1 MHKVQP
7 IDTNLLAHNH
17 NLTLEI
23 QRRVDQLS
31 AINTVA
37 AVVSQSLDLNVTLQ
51 TALDAVLSV
60 IDVEASGISLIDEQT
75 NELVMRAQ
83 RGWKNDFVTTP
94 MRIPMG
100 HGMSGYVIAANEVIV
115 TSDVSKDPRLIVPA
129 VGEENI
135 QAMAMAPMHARGK
148 VIGILSVL
156 SYEPYVFDEQEIAV
170 LRAIADQVG
179 LALDNARLYEATRS
193 QQSRL
198 HTVLQSTADAI
209 ISTDAQGTVNLIN
222 QAAERLFDLRSN
234 QVIGQPLFTIALPIE
249 LRDGLAEA
257 FAADMPGGFDVLLSS
272 GRFLSAVISPVL
284 VAFDGTPQQNGWVIV
299 LQDISHI
306 KEAERAR
313 LQFIQTAAH
322 DLRNPLGVT
331 LSALTMLQR
340 SWKEPT
346 ATDREVFSIA
356 MRGVNR
362 MQDLIDDL
370 LHLEKLESGVD
381 FALIPFDIGELLQNA
396 VQDFGPTLEQRNQ
409 QFLLQIAPLLPMVTG
424 DARWL
429 SRALANLLSNAHKY
443 TPDGGLITLY
453 AYADDES
460 LTVAVQ
466 DNGAGIPPDAQ
477 ARLFER
483 FYRAR
488 HTENQ
493 VKGTGLGL
501 AIVKSV
507 MEKHHGR
514 IEVQSAPGEG
524 SLFKM
529 ILPLQPLDV

>member
-1 MHKVQP
+1 M
-7 IDTNLLAHNH
+7 
-17 NLTLEI
+17 
-23 QRRVDQLS
+23 
-31 AINTVA
+31 
-37 AVVSQSLDLNVTLQ
+37 
-51 TALDAVLSV
+51 
-60 IDVEASGISLIDEQT
+60 
-75 NELVMRAQ
+75 
-83 RGWKNDFVTTP
+83 
-94 MRIPMG
+94 
-100 HGMSGYVIAANEVIV
+100 
-115 TSDVSKDPRLIVPA
+115 
-129 VGEENI
+129 
-135 QAMAMAPMHARGK
+135 
-148 VIGILSVL
+148 
-156 SYEPYVFDEQEIAV
+156 
-170 LRAIADQVG
+170 
-179 LALDNARLYEATRS
+179 
-193 QQSRL
+193 
-198 HTVLQSTADAI
+198 
-209 ISTDAQGTVNLIN
+209 
-222 QAAERLFDLRSN
+222 
-234 QVIGQPLFTIALPIE
+234 
-249 LRDGLAEA
+249 
-257 FAADMPGGFDVLLSS
+257 
-272 GRFLSAVISPVL
+272 ISPVL